1 MKICQNPLVMSKQSN
16 KKANAQVN
24 VQSNTQFNGQSNMQS
39 GKPRLPKIFVLDT
52 NIILHDSRSIYNF
65 QENDLV
71 IPIAVIEE
79 LDKFKKSTDVLGYNA
94 REFMRKIDILS
105 ADKNFFKGEGFSLG
119 KGLGTLRVEINHP
132 FPLELQ
138 GSFKDDIQD
147 HRILAVAIWVK
158 NQNPQRFVALV
169 TKDVNLRMKARALG
183 MVAQDYLTDRIEE
196 KHIEKNEK
204 RVQVINNLP
213 KNLVERVA
221 SGGITVDEVRYKKQ
235 PANQLYKFRYEVLPG
250 AATIGPGT
258 TGTAAQ
264 GADAQNG
271 AVQESEGK
279 RKQAYEYLL
288 ARFDAPT
295 NSIVPVKPCTAYGI
309 QPRNSE
315 QVFAMDALM
324 NPQVQLISL
333 TGTAGTGK
341 TLLALAAALE
351 QADNFSQILLAR
363 PVIPLKNQEI
373 GYLPGDAKD
382 KIGPYMLPLY
392 DNLAVIKKQFGIS
405 SKENVKIEDMLRREK
420 LLISPLAYIRG
431 RSLSNVFF
439 IIDEAQNLTPHEVK
453 TIITRA
459 GEGTKIVFT
468 GDIQQIDQPYLDK
481 WSNGLTHI
489 NDKLYGEP
497 LFEHVNLTK
506 GERSKLSELAG
517 KKL

>member
-1 MKICQNPLVMSKQSN
+1 MSKQSN
-16 KKANAQVN
+16 NKANAQVN
-24 VQSNTQFNGQSNMQS
+24 VQS

-213 KNLVERVA
+213 KNTIERVA

-250 AATIGPGT
+250 AATQATGP
-258 TGTAAQ
+258 Q

-271 AVQESEGK
+271 AVQKSEGK

-489 NDKLYGEP
+489 NEKLYGEP

>member
-1 MKICQNPLVMSKQSN
+1 MSKQSN

-24 VQSNTQFNGQSNMQS
+24 VQS

-213 KNLVERVA
+213 KNTIERVA

-235 PANQLYKFRYEVLPG
+235 PANQLYKFRYEVQPG
-250 AATIGPGT
+250 ADQKDNA
-258 TGTAAQ
+258 
-264 GADAQNG
+264 
-271 AVQESEGK
+271 K

-295 NSIVPVKPCTAYGI
+295 NSIVPVKPCIAYGI

>member
-1 MKICQNPLVMSKQSN
+1 MKICQNTLAMSKQSN
-16 KKANAQVN
+16 KKANTQVN
-24 VQSNTQFNGQSNMQS
+24 VQSNTQYNVQS

-213 KNLVERVA
+213 KNTIERVA

-235 PANQLYKFRYEVLPG
+235 PANQLYKFRYEVQSG
-250 AATIGPGT
+250 SDQKDNA
-258 TGTAAQ
+258 
-264 GADAQNG
+264 
-271 AVQESEGK
+271 K

>member
-1 MKICQNPLVMSKQSN
+1 MSKQSN
-16 KKANAQVN
+16 NKANAQVN
-24 VQSNTQFNGQSNMQS
+24 VQS

-79 LDKFKKSTDVLGYNA
+79 LDQLKKSTDVLGYNA

-235 PANQLYKFRYEVLPG
+235 PANQLYKFRYEV
-250 AATIGPGT
+250 
-258 TGTAAQ
+258 Q
-264 GADAQNG
+264 SGADQKDNA
-271 AVQESEGK
+271 K
-279 RKQAYEYLL
+279 RRQAYEYLL

>member
-1 MKICQNPLVMSKQSN
+1 MSKQSN

-24 VQSNTQFNGQSNMQS
+24 VQS

-213 KNLVERVA
+213 KNTIERVA

-235 PANQLYKFRYEVLPG
+235 PANQLYKFRYEVQPG
-250 AATIGPGT
+250 ADQKDNA
-258 TGTAAQ
+258 
-264 GADAQNG
+264 
-271 AVQESEGK
+271 K
-279 RKQAYEYLL
+279 RRQAYEYLL

>member
-1 MKICQNPLVMSKQSN
+1 MSKQSN
-16 KKANAQVN
+16 NKANAQVN
-24 VQSNTQFNGQSNMQS
+24 VQS

-271 AVQESEGK
+271 AVQKSEGK

-459 GEGTKIVFT
+459 GEGTKIVLT

-489 NDKLYGEP
+489 NEKLYGEP

>member
-1 MKICQNPLVMSKQSN
+1 MKICQNTLAMSKQSN

-24 VQSNTQFNGQSNMQS
+24 VQS

-183 MVAQDYLTDRIEE
+183 MIAQDYLTDRIEE

-213 KNLVERVA
+213 KNLVDRVA

-250 AATIGPGT
+250 TATIGPGT
-258 TGTAAQ
+258 TGTGPQ

-279 RKQAYEYLL
+279 RRQAYEYLL

>member
-1 MKICQNPLVMSKQSN
+1 MKICQNTLAMSKQSN
-16 KKANAQVN
+16 NKANAQVN
-24 VQSNTQFNGQSNMQS
+24 VQS

-94 REFMRKIDILS
+94 REFMRKVDILS

-213 KNLVERVA
+213 KNTIERVA

-271 AVQESEGK
+271 AVQKSEGK
-279 RKQAYEYLL
+279 RRQAYEYLL